1 MSMNPDKAASF
12 IRRQMASGSL
22 TVYDLARIVER
33 AQLAMGLE
41 PDGMPGAVTLARLD
55 GHMVESEFTP
65 VEGVPIVPMMGA
77 ARRARALE
85 RARSMVGRG
94 KYHLG
99 SGGKDPKAADPFDAD
114 GTCDSSGFQAWCF
127 ELPRES
133 DEGVWFY
140 TDALEADARGQVK
153 GDLGDGVP
161 WEQAQPGDL
170 VVYGAGPK
178 TGHVGMI
185 SAVNN
190 LGPTAAIH
198 CRSGSLPAVVETG
211 VLHFKARSAVIL
223 RLR

>member
-12 IRRQMASGSL
+12 IRRQMASGAL

-41 PDGMPGAVTLARLD
+41 PDGMPGVVTLARLD

-65 VEGVPIVPMMGA
+65 VEGVPIVPVNGA
-77 ARRARALE
+77 IRRARALE

-94 KYHLG
+94 RYHLG
-99 SGGKDPKAADPFDAD
+99 AGGKDPKAPDPFDSD
-114 GTCDSSGFQAWCF
+114 GTSDCSGFVAWCL
-127 ELPRES
+127 ELPRKS
-133 DEGVWFY
+133 DDGVWFY

-153 GDLGDGVP
+153 GDLGDGVA
-161 WEQAQPGDL
+161 WDAAQPGDL

-178 TGHVGMI
+178 TGHVGI
-185 SAVNN
+185 VSQVGAA
-190 LGPTAAIH
+190 GPVSAIH
-198 CRSGSLPAVVETG
+198 CRSGAAPAVVETG
-211 VLHFKARSAVIL
+211 AAFFKARGAVVL